1 MSKDDRATHTVAQH
15 FNLGKSSWDR
25 VPGTAQGQGSCS
37 VKIVFREVCMEEG
50 AQTCLISNGKSFPS
64 LSRVSPRKVS

>member
-1 MSKDDRATHTVAQH
+1 MSKDDGATHTVAQH
-15 FNLGKSSWDR
+15 FDLGKR

>member
-1 MSKDDRATHTVAQH
+1 MSKADRATHTVAQH

-50 AQTCLISNGKSFPS
+50 
-64 LSRVSPRKVS
+64 SPNLPHL